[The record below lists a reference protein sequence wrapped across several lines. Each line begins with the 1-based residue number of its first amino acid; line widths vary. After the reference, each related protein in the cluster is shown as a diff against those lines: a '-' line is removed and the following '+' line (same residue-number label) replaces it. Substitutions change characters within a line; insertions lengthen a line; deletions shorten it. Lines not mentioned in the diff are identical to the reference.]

1 MLDVLVRLRRELL
14 DGEQLGTRREAVRE
28 EEADAGG
35 VADCD
40 AQAQTT
46 STHTN
51 AVSAGCALKCACA
64 CARTTW
70 WRRHQQIPLQLL
82 GFQKYVGA
90 EGVLPMRADNVNRSE
105 LVTIEQQQS

>member
-14 DGEQLGTRREAVRE
+14 DGEQLGTRREAVRQ

-40 AQAQTT
+40 AQAHAT
-46 STHTN
+46 STHAN
-51 AVSAGCALKCACA
+51 AVSAGCALECACA

-82 GFQKYVGA
+82 GFEKYVGA
-90 EGVLPMRADNVNRSE
+90 EGVLPMRAHDMNRSE
-105 LVTIEQQQS
+105 LLTTEHQQS